1 MAKIKIILHIK
12 IILVFIQYWPT
23 ITPRP
28 ANPSSHHLF
37 SNRISLLF
45 ILSNS
50 FFFCTEM
57 LSQNTQSL
65 KRVQLSI
72 LLFLFFSK
80 KHTFTHTIRRTC
92 ADEMFA
98 DVCVFVL
105 SIPLSFVPYRVSVG
119 GRRITSQNDFI
130 PFHNFQVL
138 FPLCMCVCVCGCM
151 SQFVTVGCCRFFFF
165 FFCGAT
171 TIGIF
176 S

>member
-23 ITPRP
+23 ITPRSD
-28 ANPSSHHLF
+28 NPSSHHLF

-50 FFFCTEM
+50 FFSYRNVVTKHTVTKTC
-57 LSQNTQSL
+57 
-65 KRVQLSI
+65 SI
-72 LLFLFFSK
+72 VNPSFFLFSSK
-80 KHTFTHTIRRTC
+80 KHTFIHTIQRTC

-105 SIPLSFVPYRVSVG
+105 SIPLSFVPYRVSGG

-138 FPLCMCVCVCGCM
+138 FPLCMCVCGCM
-151 SQFVTVGCCRFFFF
+151 SQFVTLGCCRFFFLF